1 MSLIEVVEKISSSM
15 FGILFEGLPVLS
27 LYGLLTGQMGLPWI

>member
-15 FGILFEGLPVLS
+15 VGILFEGLPVLS
-27 LYGLLTGQMGLPWI
+27 RYGLLTGQMGLPSI